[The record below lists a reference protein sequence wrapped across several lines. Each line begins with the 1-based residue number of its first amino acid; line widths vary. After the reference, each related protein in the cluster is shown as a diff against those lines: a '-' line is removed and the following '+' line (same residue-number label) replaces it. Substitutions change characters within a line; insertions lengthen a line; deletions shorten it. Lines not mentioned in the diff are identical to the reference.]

1 MADHRY
7 DLQYQIYALA
17 LHRFLRSRVANYSY
31 EQHFGG
37 VYYLFL
43 RGMDGQ
49 SQQGIFSAKP
59 TLALLDEM
67 DQLIDGKVIDRR
79 SAQLND
85 DETGQMGLL

>member
-1 MADHRY
+1 M
-7 DLQYQIYALA
+7 
-17 LHRFLRSRVANYSY
+17 
-31 EQHFGG
+31 
-37 VYYLFL
+37 FL

-49 SQQGIFSAKP
+49 SQQGICSAKP

-85 DETGQMGLL
+85 NETGQMGLL

>member
-1 MADHRY
+1 MM
-7 DLQYQIYALA
+7 
-17 LHRFLRSRVANYSY
+17 YSY
-31 EQHFGG
+31 DEHFGG

-49 SQQGIFSAKP
+49 SQQGVFSAKP
-59 TLALLDEM
+59 TLGLLDEM

-85 DETGQMGLL
+85 NETGQMGLL